1 MGLID
6 RIIGRKSVTVTN
18 DDGTPYNPE
27 QWMELG
33 VSDTSGFGTY
43 PSQIG
48 AGYCDNPYIA
58 RCVDLI
64 ADTVSS
70 LEPIVYDVE
79 GNEVQEPRLKAL
91 LTRPNALDSW
101 QSYVFESTAD
111 LVLNG
116 NCYGLEVV
124 TIRGVEEI
132 WPISPDHM
140 TAEETG
146 DMTRPVREWI
156 ISNGTGAIRAPPER
170 VIHAHRKLDVNGVY
184 GISPLRPAGRS
195 IRQQTSARK
204 WNQSL
209 MDNGAKPSVA
219 IEVPEKMQRWQFTE
233 FMSRVREGHAG
244 VSKAG
249 STMVLDGGK
258 KLSGS
263 AGFNARDMDY
273 ATGVTTSGR
282 EIAIALGVPPEL
294 VGDSAN
300 KTYSNAAEANKEFAL
315 HTVVPYANRFYG
327 ALSAKV
333 CRCYPGVARI
343 GFDASQIDGMR
354 GDEAA
359 MMSALQ
365 TSTFLTVNEKRQRL
379 GFEPVPNGDV
389 ILTGMGNV
397 PLDDI
402 TTPPDQLLPTVDP
415 LADLVGGSDPLRA
428 LAETKP
434 KTEGQ
439 DDPLTALL

>member
-1 MGLID
+1 MGLFD
-6 RIIGRKSVTVTN
+6 RVLGRKSVTVTA
-18 DDGTPYNPE
+18 DDGTPYDPSI
-27 QWMELG
+27 WHELG
-33 VSDTSGFGTY
+33 GETSLFGSY
-43 PSQIG
+43 PSQIS
-48 AGYCDNPYIA
+48 AGYCDNPYVA

-70 LEPIVYDVE
+70 LEPILYDVE
-79 GNEVQEPRLKAL
+79 GNEIQEPRLRAL
-91 LTRPNALDSW
+91 LTRPNPLDSW

-111 LVLNG
+111 LVLAG
-116 NCYGLEVV
+116 NCYGLQVV

-156 ISNGTGAIRAPPER
+156 ISNSTGAIRAPPER
-170 VIHAHRKLDVNGVY
+170 VIHAHRKLGLDGVR
-184 GISPLRPAGRS
+184 GISPLEPAGRS

-204 WNQSL
+204 WNQAL
-209 MDNGAKPSVA
+209 MDNGAKPSTIILDPHTMTRGQFEEFVA
-219 IEVPEKMQRWQFTE
+219 RLRGDHSGENN
-233 FMSRVREGHAG
+233 AG
-244 VSKAG
+244 KA
-249 STMVLDGGK
+249 MVLDGGK
-258 KLSGS
+258 TVAT

-300 KTYSNAAEANKEFAL
+300 KTYANAAEANREFAL
-315 HTVVPYANRFYG
+315 HTVVPYANRLYG
-327 ALSAKV
+327 AISARV
-333 CRCYPGVARI
+333 CPVYPGVARI
-343 GFDASQIDGMR
+343 GFDSSQIDGMR

-365 TSTFLTVNEKRQRL
+365 ASTFLTVNEKRQRL

-397 PLDDI
+397 PLEEVA
-402 TTPPDQLLPTVDP
+402 TPIADTATGIDP
-415 LADLVGGSDPLRA
+415 LADLAGGSDPLRA

-434 KTEGQ
+434 KAEGQ
-439 DDPLTALL
+439 DDPLAALL

>member
-6 RIIGRKSVTVTN
+6 RIIGRKSVTVT
-18 DDGTPYNPE
+18 DDGVPYNPT
-27 QWMELG
+27 QWHDLG
-33 VSDTSGFGTY
+33 VPSGSGFSTY
-43 PSQIG
+43 PSQIR

-64 ADTVSS
+64 ADTVAS

-91 LTRPNALDSW
+91 LTKPNTLDSW
-101 QSYVFESTAD
+101 ESFAFENVAD

-116 NCYGLEVV
+116 NSFSFAVV
-124 TIRGVEEI
+124 TIRGVEEV
-132 WPISPDHM
+132 WPIAPDHVS
-140 TAEETG
+140 AETTG
-146 DMTRPVREWI
+146 DTMNPVRMWTV
-156 ISNGTGAIRAPPER
+156 SNGTGAIRVPPER
-170 VIHAHRKLDVNGVY
+170 MVHAHRKLDVDGVF
-184 GISPLRPAGRS
+184 GISPLKPAGRS

-204 WNQSL
+204 WNQAL
-209 MDNGAKPSVA
+209 MDNGAKPSTIIMDPHTMTRGQFEEFVA
-219 IEVPEKMQRWQFTE
+219 RL
-233 FMSRVREGHAG
+233 RGDHAG
-244 VSKAG
+244 ENNAGKA
-249 STMVLDGGK
+249 MVLDGGK
-258 KLSGS
+258 TVAA

-300 KTYSNAAEANKEFAL
+300 KTYANAAEANKEFAL

-333 CRCYPGVARI
+333 CPVYGVARI

-359 MMSALQ
+359 MMAALQ
-365 TSTFLTVNEKRQRL
+365 ASTFLTVNEKRQRL

-397 PLDDI
+397 PLDEVATVPGMD
-402 TTPPDQLLPTVDP
+402 TDQGDP
-415 LADLVGGSDPLRA
+415 LVRLLYS
-428 LAETKP
+428 EN
-434 KTEGQ
+434 
-439 DDPLTALL
+439 DDPLQVLADKKPKVRDDDPLQSLL

>member
-6 RIIGRKSVTVTN
+6 RIIGRKSVTVAN

-219 IEVPEKMQRWQFTE
+219 IEVPEKMERWQFTE

-315 HTVVPYANRFYG
+315 HTVVPYANRLYG
-327 ALSAKV
+327 AISSKV
-333 CRCYPGVARI
+333 CPSYPGVARI

-365 TSTFLTVNEKRQRL
+365 ASTFLTVNEKRQRL

-397 PLDDI
+397 PLEEVA
-402 TTPPDQLLPTVDP
+402 TPVGDLMPTVDP
-415 LADLVGGSDPLRA
+415 LADLAGGSDPLRT
-428 LAETKP
+428 LAQTQTKP
-434 KTEGQ
+434 KVE
-439 DDPLTALL
+439 DDPLQSLL

>member
-1 MGLID
+1 MGLFD
-6 RIIGRKSVTVTN
+6 RVLGRKSVTVTA
-18 DDGTPYNPE
+18 DDGTPYDPTA
-27 QWMELG
+27 WHELG
-33 VSDTSGFGTY
+33 GETSPFGTY
-43 PSQIG
+43 PSQIQH
-48 AGYCDNPYIA
+48 GYCDNPYVA

-70 LEPIVYDVE
+70 LEPIVYDDE
-79 GNEVQEPRLKAL
+79 GNEIQEPRLKAL
-91 LTRPNALDSW
+91 LNRPNPLDSW

-111 LVLNG
+111 LVLSG
-116 NCYGLEVV
+116 NSYGLEVV

-140 TAEETG
+140 TAEETS

-156 ISNGTGAIRAPPER
+156 ISNGSGAIRAPPER
-170 VIHAHRKLDVNGVY
+170 VIHAHRKLGLDGVR
-184 GISPLRPAGRS
+184 GISPLEPAGRS

-219 IEVPEKMQRWQFTE
+219 IEVPERMERWQFAE
-233 FMSRVREGHAG
+233 FMSRVRESHAG

-300 KTYSNAAEANKEFAL
+300 KTYANAAEANKEFAL
-315 HTVVPYANRFYG
+315 HTVVPYANRLYG
-327 ALSAKV
+327 AISAKV
-333 CRCYPGVARI
+333 CPIYGVARI

-359 MMSALQ
+359 MMAALQ
-365 TSTFLTVNEKRQRL
+365 ASTFLTVNEKRQRL

-397 PLDDI
+397 PLEEVA
-402 TTPPDQLLPTVDP
+402 TPIADTATGIDP
-415 LADLVGGSDPLRA
+415 LADLAGGSDPLRA

-434 KTEGQ
+434 RAEGQ
-439 DDPLTALL
+439 DDPLAALL